1 MVFWKA
7 LKAMRTLNGAMDS
20 LADTIEPALAYV
32 RERLVA
38 GRGKTARGDIDFD
51 EVLVALTAVKLY
63 LDIFR
68 PPEYTA
74 CNPSEWLQS
83 HGQEIGNERCS
94 ILGEATSPA
103 TVDSAQAWACVTTL
117 IDNVALYEDA
127 VLVADVFEEEGVPR
141 ITLSLDGP
149 GTFPA
154 RLLVGGL
161 LPIEYETLCE
171 RWTVAT
177 RGGKIQRTPS
187 GLELRLKGMREPGPS
202 DEGIEPLAERWAK
215 LYAEVEAC
223 IRAQDSSQDL
233 ERPLNAAM
241 EVLEDFLGL
250 VDGEIRI
257 EPAAIPATLK
267 EAIAVH
273 AREAAERSVGINEFV
288 EREIPPIAVARR
300 VIVRVWSAIVQH
312 AFRVLPRGGRVSFI
326 VDYDDRARR
335 ITVMIEIEGTQC
347 VPRETLYLASIRRGI
362 REVHGGEV
370 EFTGE
375 KNGVLMTLSLPD
387 GVGETLDSWLP
398 GWDRFSGQSRQML
411 RLLKGGGQMLPEEF
425 LLGGILENEL
435 ERWLLPLLTEPR
447 VVNIVHD
454 GVANLEGLPDGSPE
468 RLDKALNQ
476 IKRGKPKKEIV
487 RPPYAGE
494 LLWVFR
500 EPERSRKALRLDRLD
515 HEALRD
521 LCSGL
526 VQSPVESVRCL
537 RHVARVAEEE

>member
-7 LKAMRTLNGAMDS
+7 LKAMRTLNGAMDL

-38 GRGKTARGDIDFD
+38 GRGNTARGDIDFD

-94 ILGEATSPA
+94 ILGESTSPA
-103 TVDSAQAWACVTTL
+103 TVDPAQAWACVTTL

-127 VLVADVFEEEGVPR
+127 VLVAEVFEEEGVPR

-187 GLELRLKGMREPGPS
+187 GLDLRLKGMREPGAS
-202 DEGIEPLAERWAK
+202 HEGTVVLVERWAK
-215 LYAEVEAC
+215 LRGEVKAC

-257 EPAAIPATLK
+257 EPATIPATLK

-326 VDYDDRARR
+326 VDYDDQARR

-411 RLLKGGGQMLPEEF
+411 RLLKGGGQTLPEEF

-454 GVANLEGLPDGSPE
+454 GVANLEGLQDGSLE
-468 RLDKALNQ
+468 RLEKALNQ

-515 HEALRD
+515 DAALRD

-526 VQSPVESVRCL
+526 VQSPVDYVRCL